1 MTTEQLPR
9 DPVSSRGLA
18 SGGLGTPL
26 RDIRGKLAG
35 YRQEDRAI
43 EGTTRKASSVMLQ
56 LADLE
61 VFHSEEPYSFLTA
74 EIRIPLSNS
83 TNSRWGILADS
94 ANKIMSKDGDFPKTE
109 VGKSI
114 RLTVTPGHKLSSK
127 NRETNKW
134 EDIIVEAWEVTEIAG
149 KTKGAA
155 SANPMDELKTLLDGK
170 TKAEFNSQA
179 LAHPYVKNSPDAQRS
194 ILDNS
199 FVEGLVTTG
208 AFTVDANKVYHKVA
222 K

>member
-1 MTTEQLPR
+1 MTTEQMPR

-35 YRQEDRAI
+35 YRTEKRTI
-43 EGTTRKASSVMLQ
+43 EGTTREAVSVMLQ

-61 VFHSEEPYSFLTA
+61 VFKSEEPYAFPTA
-74 EIRIPLSNS
+74 EIRISLSNS
-83 TNSRWGILADS
+83 TNSRWGILAES
-94 ANKIMSKDGDFPKTE
+94 ANKIQLPTEDFPKDHT
-109 VGKSI
+109 GKSI
-114 RLTVTPGHKLSSK
+114 RLTVTPGHKIRTMNQESK
-127 NRETNKW
+127 KW
-134 EDIIVEAWEVTEIAG
+134 EETTVEAWEVTEIAG
-149 KTKGAA
+149 KTKGSA
-155 SANPMDELKTLLDGK
+155 SANPMDELKALLDGK
-170 TKAEFNSQA
+170 TKAEFNSTA
-179 LAHPYVKNSPDAQRS
+179 LAHPFVKNSPDAQRS